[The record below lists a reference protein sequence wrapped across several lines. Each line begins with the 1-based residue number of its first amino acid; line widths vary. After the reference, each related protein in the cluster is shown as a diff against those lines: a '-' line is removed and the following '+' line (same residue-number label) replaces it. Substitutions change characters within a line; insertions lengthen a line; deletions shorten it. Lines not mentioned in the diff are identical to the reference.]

1 VRLLDAATLKPA
13 ADVLLPLGTGTIG
26 EFSQD
31 GRQLAGQ
38 WSTPDSPTEICS
50 IDASNGRVTPLRRDP
65 RPSLAGLP
73 PVAASITDVAAF
85 DGLKLPTNVYLPAVA
100 TEKKLPVVVVYH
112 GGPAGSSAIRWSP
125 AARFFT
131 SLGYAVVEPNVRG
144 SGGFGRAFE
153 MADNGPK
160 RLDAFKDIETTAR
173 WSASQPWADP
183 ARMVVFGGSYG
194 GYTVLIALER
204 WPDVWR
210 AGVDLFGVANMTTF
224 LKSTSGLI
232 REIFK
237 LEFGD
242 VDKDAAFLATISPIE
257 QVDKIVDPLFVYAGA
272 NDPRVPRPESVQIVA
287 ALRKVPVEYM
297 VADNEG
303 HSLSRRENVVAFY
316 SRAAAFLE
324 KQMAEAPK
332 P

>member
-1 VRLLDAATLKPA
+1 M
-13 ADVLLPLGTGTIG
+13 
-26 EFSQD
+26 
-31 GRQLAGQ
+31 
-38 WSTPDSPTEICS
+38 
-50 IDASNGRVTPLRRDP
+50 
-65 RPSLAGLP
+65 P
-73 PVAASITDVAAF
+73 PVAASITEVAAF
-85 DGLKLPTNVYLPAVA
+85 DGLKLPTNVYLPAMA
-100 TEKKLPVVVVYH
+100 TEKKLPVIVMYH

-131 SLGYAVVEPNVRG
+131 ALGYAVVEPNVRG

-160 RLDAFKDIETTAR
+160 RTDSFKDVETTAR
-173 WSASQPWADP
+173 WAASQPWAD
-183 ARMVVFGGSYG
+183 ASRMVVYGGSYG

-204 WPDVWR
+204 WPDIWR
-210 AGVDLFGVANMTTF
+210 AGVDLVGVANMTTF
-224 LKSTSGLI
+224 LRSTSGVI

-257 QVDKIVDPLFVYAGA
+257 QVDRITKPLFVYAGA
-272 NDPRVPRPESVQIVA
+272 NDPRVPRPESDQIVR
-287 ALRKVPVEYM
+287 ALRERKVPVEYM

-303 HSLSRRENVVAFY
+303 HSMARRENQIAFY
-316 SRAAAFLE
+316 SRSAAFLE
-324 KQMAEAPK
+324 KQMAEPAK